1 MEKLM
6 SEPTVELRPSQ
17 LVQAVQKGIVTAEQ
31 SATLW
36 AFLSDPGRSTVVR
49 DGQVVGAP
57 RFDFT
62 HVLYY
67 FGGMLAI
74 GAMSLFMTLSWQ
86 AFGRWGVFGLALA
99 YFVGCWLAAQNL
111 LKRGLR
117 VPAGILAT
125 IGIVLIPLMVWCLQH
140 AFGMW
145 PDGGVGNDRYSDYH
159 KYIDWRWI
167 TLELATLAAAAVML
181 WKFRLPFMVMPV
193 AVTLWYMSMDVAYFL
208 MRDGDPWGS
217 GSWEFRRNISLVFGL
232 ITCLI
237 AAWVD
242 MRCRQSRRINPQAL
256 TSQDFAFW
264 LYIFGAIMA
273 WGGLSAQNSG
283 SQWGKVIY
291 CLINVGMIFLGAV
304 IARRVFTILGALGVV
319 GYLGYL
325 SHQVFQNSLGFAVM
339 LTLLGL
345 SLVAVGVWWQRNE
358 ANIALKLAKF
368 RPAWLK
374 DS

>member
-1 MEKLM
+1 MT
-6 SEPTVELRPSQ
+6 EPTVELRPSQ

-36 AFLSDPGRSTVVR
+36 AFLSDPSRSTVVR
-49 DGQVVGAP
+49 EGQVVGAP

-86 AFGRWGVFGLALA
+86 AFGRWGVLALA
-99 YFVGCWLAAQNL
+99 AAYFLACWLVAQNL

-125 IGIVLIPLMVWCLQH
+125 IGIVLVPLMTWCIQH
-140 AFGMW
+140 ALGMW
-145 PDGGVGNDRYSDYH
+145 PESGGGGVGNDRYSDYH

-167 TLELATLAAAAVML
+167 FLELATLAAAAVML

-193 AVTLWYMSMDVAYFL
+193 AVTLWYMSMDVPHMLVAG
-208 MRDGDPWGS
+208 GDNWS
-217 GSWEFRRNISLVFGL
+217 SESWELRKNISLVFGL
-232 ITCLI
+232 ITCLV

-242 MRCRQSRRINPQAL
+242 MRCRRSRRINPQAPS
-256 TSQDFAFW
+256 SQDFAFW

-291 CLINVGMIFLGAV
+291 CLINVAMIFAGAV
-304 IARRVFTILGALGVV
+304 IQRRVFTILGAFGVV

-325 SHQVFQNSLGFAVM
+325 SHQVFQNSLGFAVA
-339 LTLLGL
+339 LTFLGL
-345 SLVAVGVWWQRNE
+345 SLVAVGIWWQRNE
-358 ANIALKLAKF
+358 GNIALKLAKF
-368 RPAWLK
+368 RPSWLR
-374 DS
+374 DA